1 MASFVIHLAIANV
14 YLKKHY
20 IENKDDFIKGVLSVD
35 LAPDK
40 IKSHYTKY
48 TDKSNLKKFLSGK
61 VSLDNYLQENS
72 VNSDFDKGVLIH
84 LITDYEFYT
93 NFLDEDKISLFDY
106 KTFKN
111 YIYHDYEVVNDY
123 IKKKYE
129 VVVPKII
136 SKYDLSNEEKK
147 CYLIDRKK
155 LDEFIINMGL
165 INLDDYIDAII
176 SRNNKKR

>member
-20 IENKDDFIKGVLSVD
+20 IEDKDDFI
-35 LAPDK
+35 
-40 IKSHYTKY
+40 
-48 TDKSNLKKFLSGK
+48 
-61 VSLDNYLQENS
+61 
-72 VNSDFDKGVLIH
+72 KGVLIH

-93 NFLDEDKISLFDY
+93 NFLDKDKIDLLDY
-106 KTFKN
+106 KTFKK
-111 YIYHDYEVVNDY
+111 YIYHDYESVNDY

-136 SKYDLSNEEKK
+136 SKYDLSNGEEK

-165 INLDDYIDAII
+165 INLDDYINVII
-176 SRNNKKR
+176 NGNNKKR